1 MMLQLKLRTAPAY
14 YDPYGLPC
22 YATPQA
28 KGLSEFQDN
37 QLIKGALVEGYTA
50 AVAATLFRLVKQE
63 VLAAAAR
70 PGTPDV
76 LEIGGGVGRFF
87 DALKQE
93 VGTYINIEPGLTII
107 DEQTL
112 AQLNNPKHQ
121 VIRCSAE
128 EIPLYDASVDIVIAV
143 ASFDHIPD
151 CRKAL
156 AEVRRLL
163 REGGAFILVLNN
175 RRSWWKL
182 LLSRTE
188 YLRRREEEIAK
199 EHYFQWS
206 LADCAAQLSEFLTV
220 RKIYSDS
227 YCPYVPRV
235 WRYVL
240 PVCDVVGRRLI
251 PRYGANIIAVCRKS
265 GGGPDVLPALG

>member
-1 MMLQLKLRTAPAY
+1 MMLHLKLRTAPAY
-14 YDPYGLPC
+14 YDDYGQPC

-37 QLIKGALVEGYTA
+37 QLIKGALADGYTA

-63 VLAAAAR
+63 VLAAAR
-70 PGTPDV
+70 PGNLDV
-76 LEIGGGVGRFF
+76 LEIGGGDGRLF
-87 DALKQE
+87 DALKEE

-107 DEQTL
+107 DERAL
-112 AQLNNPKHQ
+112 ARLNDSKYQ
-121 VIRCSAE
+121 VIKCSAE
-128 EIPLYDASVDIVIAV
+128 EIPLYDGSVDIVIAV

-151 CRKAL
+151 YRRAL

-188 YLRRREEEIAK
+188 YLRRREEEVAK

-206 LADCAAQLSEFLTV
+206 LSGCAAHLSEFLTV
-220 RKIYSDS
+220 KRIYSETFF
-227 YCPYVPRV
+227 PYVPRV

-240 PVCDVVGRRLI
+240 PVFDLLGRGLI
-251 PRYGANIIAVCRKS
+251 PRYGANIIAVCKKS
-265 GGGPDVLPALG
+265 DGGSDVLPTLG